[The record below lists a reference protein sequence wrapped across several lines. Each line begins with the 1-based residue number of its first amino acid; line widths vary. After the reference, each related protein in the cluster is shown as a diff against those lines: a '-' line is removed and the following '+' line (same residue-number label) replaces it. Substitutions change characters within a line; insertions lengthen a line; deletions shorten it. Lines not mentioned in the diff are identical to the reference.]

1 MKTKNFRLEAHKMVD
16 WMADYIENIEKYPVR
31 SQVTPGYILN
41 KLPASPPEEGEH
53 LTDIFKDFENIIM
66 PGITHWQHPKFFA
79 FFPGNSSPPSILA
92 EMLTA
97 ALGSN
102 CMMWET
108 SPAAT
113 ELEIRVLE
121 WLRDAMGLPKE
132 LSGVIQDTSS
142 SATFCAV
149 LVARERATGWGVNEK
164 GLGTD
169 KKLCFYT
176 SLEAHSSV
184 EKAVKMA
191 GLGRENLRLIPVD
204 DKQAMDTYA
213 LKSHI
218 EDDINA
224 GFMPTCVVA
233 TLGTTGTGGMDP
245 IDVIGKICDSYNI
258 YLHVDAAWAGSALI
272 LPEYQYLIKGIQFAD
287 SFVFNPHKWLLTNF
301 DCTAHYVRDTDALK
315 RTLSILP
322 EYLKTREGDKVTDF
336 RDWGIQLGRRNRA
349 LKLWFVIRSYGIKGL
364 QSFLRSHIEWS
375 RELSKTIVNTDCF
388 EVVTEPNLSLF
399 TFRYRPDGVEDLNML
414 NAKLIQAINDDGRV
428 YLTRTKVDDK
438 LVIRFQVGS
447 SNTSKEHVMDAWE
460 VIKEV
465 AMHK

>member
-191 GLGRENLRLIPVD
+191 GLGRENLSHGYLCF
-204 DKQAMDTYA
+204 K
-213 LKSHI
+213 KS
-218 EDDINA
+218 
-224 GFMPTCVVA
+224 
-233 TLGTTGTGGMDP
+233 
-245 IDVIGKICDSYNI
+245 Y
-258 YLHVDAAWAGSALI
+258 
-272 LPEYQYLIKGIQFAD
+272 
-287 SFVFNPHKWLLTNF
+287 
-301 DCTAHYVRDTDALK
+301 
-315 RTLSILP
+315 
-322 EYLKTREGDKVTDF
+322 
-336 RDWGIQLGRRNRA
+336 
-349 LKLWFVIRSYGIKGL
+349 
-364 QSFLRSHIEWS
+364 
-375 RELSKTIVNTDCF
+375 
-388 EVVTEPNLSLF
+388 
-399 TFRYRPDGVEDLNML
+399 
-414 NAKLIQAINDDGRV
+414 
-428 YLTRTKVDDK
+428 
-438 LVIRFQVGS
+438 
-447 SNTSKEHVMDAWE
+447 
-460 VIKEV
+460 
-465 AMHK
+465 